1 MKKINVIWTCPH
13 CQRRHHWKWP
23 KVDCYESSIFMC
35 CDECGK
41 ETRMKM
47 GIIAGDFVEV
57 GE

>member
-13 CQRRHHWKWP
+13 CQRRHHWKWDEF
-23 KVDCYESSIFMC
+23 DCIEAPIFME

-41 ETRMKM
+41 ETNLHM
-47 GIIAGDFVEV
+47 GMVAGEFVEV